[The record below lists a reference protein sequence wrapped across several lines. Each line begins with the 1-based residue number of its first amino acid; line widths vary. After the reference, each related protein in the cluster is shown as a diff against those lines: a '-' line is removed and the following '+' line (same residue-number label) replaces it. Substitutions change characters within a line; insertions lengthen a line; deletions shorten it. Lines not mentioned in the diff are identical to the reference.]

1 MENIKKMVEDVLEKL
16 QKNPELLE
24 KFQEDPVATLEKVL
38 GVDLPDDQVEKLV
51 DGIKA
56 SMDLDKLSGMLKG
69 LGGLNALGGLFG
81 EK

>member
-56 SMDLDKLSGMLKG
+56 SMDLDKLGGMLKG